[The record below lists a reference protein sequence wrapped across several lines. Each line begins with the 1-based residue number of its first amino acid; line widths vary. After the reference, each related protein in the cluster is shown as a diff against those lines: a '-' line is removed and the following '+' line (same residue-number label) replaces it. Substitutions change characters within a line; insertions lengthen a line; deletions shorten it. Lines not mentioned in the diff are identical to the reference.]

1 MTQFF
6 AVMLVPII
14 ACLLLAGI
22 HGYLGIH
29 IVSRQVIFTD
39 LAMAQIA
46 ALGAAVAMLFH
57 FEVDSTPTYFFSLA
71 FTLFGAL
78 VLAGTH
84 FRHGRIPQEAVIGVV
99 YVVSAAAVIL
109 VLDKAPNGGEMVKDL
124 LAGRILWIS
133 KPEILTELVVYSL
146 AGFIFALA
154 RRRIHLISQDR
165 ALAAAQGIKV
175 FWWDLLFYCL
185 FGIVVTISV
194 RLAGVLL
201 VFSFLVVPALIS
213 FLFVDSFRNRIIFAW
228 IIGGAVAIISCIWSY
243 FTDWPTG
250 ATVVV
255 TFGLS
260 LADCRSHSLF
270 LGTKD
275 CAQCLKYL
283 LTNPTP
289 GSASKLRQVAPG
301 LGSNYILN

>member
-6 AVMLVPII
+6 AVMLLPII

-57 FEVDSTPTYFFSLA
+57 FEFNSNPTYFFSLA
-71 FTLFGAL
+71 FTMLGAL
-78 VLAGTH
+78 VLASTH
-84 FRHGRIPQEAVIGVV
+84 FRDSRIPQEAVIGVA
-99 YVVSAAAVIL
+99 YVVSAAAAIL
-109 VLDKAPNGGEMVKDL
+109 VLDKAPHGEEMVKDL

-133 KPEILTELVVYSL
+133 KPEILTELIVYSL
-146 AGFIFALA
+146 AGIILAFASG
-154 RRRIHLISQDR
+154 RIHLLSQNR
-165 ALAAAQGIKV
+165 ALAVKQGMKV

-201 VFSFLVVPALIS
+201 VFSFLVVPALIA
-213 FLFVDSFRNRIIFAW
+213 FLFVDSFRGRIILAW
-228 IIGGAVAIISCIWSY
+228 VIGVVVAIISCVWSFY
-243 FTDWPTG
+243 TDWPTG

-255 TFGLS
+255 TFGLA
-260 LADCRSHSLF
+260 LLIAGAIHRFFGNKVAD
-270 LGTKD
+270 
-275 CAQCLKYL
+275 
-283 LTNPTP
+283 
-289 GSASKLRQVAPG
+289 SA
-301 LGSNYILN
+301 

>member
-1 MTQFF
+1 MIQFF
-6 AVMLVPII
+6 AVMLIPII

-29 IVSRQVIFTD
+29 IVSRQVIFVD

-57 FEVDSTPTYFFSLA
+57 FEFSSNFTYFFSLS
-71 FTLFGAL
+71 FTMLGA
-78 VLAGTH
+78 VILAGTH
-84 FRHGRIPQEAVIGVV
+84 FRNSRIPQEAVIGVV

-109 VLDKAPNGGEMVKDL
+109 VLDKAPHGGEMVKDL

-133 KPEILTELVVYSL
+133 KTEILTEFIVYSL
-146 AGFIFALA
+146 AGIILALA
-154 RRRIHLISQDR
+154 SSRIHLLSQNR
-165 ALAAAQGIKV
+165 GLAVQRGMKV

-213 FLFVDSFRNRIIFAW
+213 FLFVDSFKNRILLAW
-228 IIGGAVAIISCIWSY
+228 LISAAVAIISCIWSF

-255 TFGLS
+255 TFGCS
-260 LADCRSHSLF
+260 LILAGPIFWMLNI
-270 LGTKD
+270 
-275 CAQCLKYL
+275 LK
-283 LTNPTP
+283 T
-289 GSASKLRQVAPG
+289 RAPG
-301 LGSNYILN
+301 

>member
-6 AVMLVPII
+6 AVMLIPII
-14 ACLLLAGI
+14 ACLFLAGI

-29 IVSRQVIFTD
+29 IVSRQVIFID

-57 FEVDSTPTYFFSLA
+57 FEFNSNATYIFSLA
-71 FTLFGAL
+71 FTMMGAL

-84 FRHGRIPQEAVIGVV
+84 FREGRIPQEAVIGVV

-109 VLDKAPNGGEMVKDL
+109 VLDKAPHGGEMVKDL

-133 KPEILTELVVYSL
+133 KSEILTELVVYSL
-146 AGFIFALA
+146 AGIIFALA
-154 RRRIHLISQDR
+154 RTRIHLISQNR
-165 ALAAAQGIKV
+165 GLAIEQGMKV
-175 FWWDLLFYCL
+175 FQWDVLFYCL

-213 FLFVDSFRNRIIFAW
+213 FLFVDSFRNRIILAW
-228 IIGGAVAIISCIWSY
+228 IIGGTVAVVSCVWS
-243 FTDWPTG
+243 FLTDWPTG

-255 TFGLS
+255 TFGLGLLMAGIVYRI
-260 LADCRSHSLF
+260 LAAR
-270 LGTKD
+270 
-275 CAQCLKYL
+275 A
-283 LTNPTP
+283 
-289 GSASKLRQVAPG
+289 APG
-301 LGSNYILN
+301 AEKHAG